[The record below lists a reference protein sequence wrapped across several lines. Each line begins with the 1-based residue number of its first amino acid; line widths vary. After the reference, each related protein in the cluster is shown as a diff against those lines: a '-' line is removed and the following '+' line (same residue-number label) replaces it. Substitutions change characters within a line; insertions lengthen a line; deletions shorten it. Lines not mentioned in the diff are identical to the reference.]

1 MSLPAGVTGMAWL
14 APWLV
19 LGMFTGFAGNSLP
32 LHAQP
37 GVTGPKITGAS
48 FFTVDEIRRM
58 ATGRIADSTRAG
70 IQGAYVSAGFLN
82 ADVSVD
88 SLGNITISEGSRYT
102 IRQVTVVPDTII
114 PLLTTT
120 TFRQESLQGEYF
132 TAAAV
137 DNYLQEIVEQLND
150 RGYPLAVARLNG
162 ITIDDSA
169 HAVDLQIEAD
179 RRERVVISEIDTRGN
194 IETSRSLITAA
205 AAIEPDQPFTDEL
218 AEQVRTRLRRL
229 NVFTDVAEPQLYRT
243 DSGTYGLLI
252 TVTEGNSNTFDG
264 IIGYQPAEGSEGKG
278 MITGLVNVILRN
290 IAGTGRR
297 FQVRGN
303 WPTKTTRE
311 LEARYGEPFVF
322 GLPLDIELG
331 YRLRQEET
339 TEFLLSY
346 VQHYL
351 SGDLYYGLTDEVSIR
366 LGLALEQTLPEAD
379 SLQPCSK
386 QLLDTRV
393 FESTLGVAY
402 DTRSDRVNPVSGVR
416 FGATYTIGSRDIR
429 GPAPCDTGLIRSS
442 TRQRNEVDMEGY
454 LPISGPFVLASGL
467 HGGDIRGDV
476 LQEADLFTFGGQST
490 VRGYRENLIR
500 ASRRVWGTIEARFI
514 LARTSFVAAFFD
526 GGYYM
531 RPADPLRNVL
541 EEEQLIYGYGVGA
554 QIETPLGLVRLS
566 FSLGKDDTFETG
578 KVYIGLV
585 NQF

>member
-1 MSLPAGVTGMAWL
+1 MSLPAGMRGVAVMTLRMLLVTLSGIAVNS
-14 APWLV
+14 V
-19 LGMFTGFAGNSLP
+19 LLY
-32 LHAQP
+32 AQP
-37 GVTGPKITGAS
+37 AITGPAITGAN

-58 ATGRIADSTRAG
+58 ATGRIPDSTRAG

-88 SLGNITISEGSRYT
+88 SLGNIAINEGSRYT
-102 IRQVTVVPDTII
+102 VRQVTVVPDTII
-114 PLLTTT
+114 PLLSST

-132 TAAAV
+132 TAASV
-137 DNYLQEIVEQLND
+137 DTYVQEVVGLLND
-150 RGYPLAVARLNG
+150 RGYPLAMARLTD
-162 ITIDDSA
+162 IAIDDSG
-169 HAVDLQIEAD
+169 HTVDLQIEAD
-179 RRERVVISEIDTRGN
+179 RGERVVISEIDTRGN

-205 AAIEPDQPFTDEL
+205 AAIEPNQPFTDEL
-218 AEQVRTRLRRL
+218 SRQVRTRLRRL

-252 TVTEGNSNTFDG
+252 SVTEGNSNTFDG
-264 IIGYQPAEGSEGKG
+264 IVGYQPAEGTEGKG
-278 MITGLVNVILRN
+278 VITGLINVILRN

-351 SGDLYYGLTDEVSIR
+351 SGDLYYGLTDEVSVR

-379 SLQPCSK
+379 STQSCSK

-393 FESTLGVAY
+393 FESTLGIAY
-402 DTRSDRVNPVSGVR
+402 DSRSDRVNPVSGVR

-454 LPISGPFVLASGL
+454 LPITGPLVLASGL

-500 ASRRVWGTIEARFI
+500 ASRRVWGTIETRFI
-514 LARTSFVAAFFD
+514 LARTSYVAAFFD
-526 GGYYM
+526 GGYYL

-541 EEEQLIYGYGVGA
+541 ADEQLIYGYGVAA

-578 KVYIGLV
+578 KVYVGLV